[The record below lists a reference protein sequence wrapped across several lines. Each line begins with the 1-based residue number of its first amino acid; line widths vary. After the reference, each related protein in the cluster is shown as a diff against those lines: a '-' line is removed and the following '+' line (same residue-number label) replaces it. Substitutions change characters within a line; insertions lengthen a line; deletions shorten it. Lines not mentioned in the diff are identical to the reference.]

1 MDDGPD
7 VTDEETGQEDLGDA
21 DAESVAL
28 EVGAAAV
35 GAGRD
40 AGAEAGGEGDAVED
54 EADEGAG
61 LVHGHDGLL
70 AASFS
75 LLSFVHF

>member
-40 AGAEAGGEGDAVED
+40 AGRGAS
-54 EADEGAG
+54 ADTSA
-61 LVHGHDGLL
+61 DT
-70 AASFS
+70 S
-75 LLSFVHF
+75 